1 MASCRAPA
9 FGRDRRY
16 SPPMIL
22 LTTTCRLSVRALL
35 VLGLALTATAALGQE
50 VDTPVNYLRAL
61 DEYPHLQSLD
71 PMVDKKVRDYLV
83 PLGAIEKIRGVW
95 SPRESERH
103 SGILRRFNWRVLDGY
118 RSEELVAEL
127 GRRLDEDPRAELIFK
142 CEARACG
149 SSVQWANRIFNERLL
164 YGTEESQRYRV
175 YAVSVGDSQYRMLI
189 YGSARSSDRQYLH
202 AEILELRDR
211 DDDLL

>member
-1 MASCRAPA
+1 MMLLIPVFRS
-9 FGRDRRY
+9 F
-16 SPPMIL
+16 SP
-22 LTTTCRLSVRALL
+22 ALL
-35 VLGLALTATAALGQE
+35 LALGIALHSAASLAQE
-50 VDTPVNYLRAL
+50 DDAPVNYLRAL
-61 DEYPHLQSLD
+61 DDYPHLQSLD
-71 PMVDKKVRDYLV
+71 PMVDNKVRDYLI

-127 GRRLDEDPRAELIFK
+127 DQRMDDDPRAELIFK

-175 YAVSVGDSQYRMLI
+175 YAVTAGDANYRMLI

-202 AEILELRDR
+202 AELLELRDL